1 MDSKVQDNNKMAT
14 APLGKL
20 MTELAVP
27 TVFAQLVNLL
37 YNMVDRIYVGR
48 IPEVGHLAL
57 AGLGVTFPV
66 IILISAFA
74 ALVGAGGAPQAA
86 ICMGKK
92 DMKGEIGRAHV

>member
-74 ALVGAGGAPQAA
+74 ALVGAGERPRQPSVWERR
-86 ICMGKK
+86 I
-92 DMKGEIGRAHV
+92 